1 MSVALRSVR
10 SNDAKISQVFSFL
23 LQLQKNFTLFFFLWK
38 ITVKVIIHGG
48 NKTYSYE
55 VMQIEV
61 PIT

>member
-23 LQLQKNFTLFFFLWK
+23 LQLQKNFTLFFSLWK
-38 ITVKVIIHGG
+38 ITVKVIINGG